1 MIIDV
6 HKLEPIDNI
15 KVDLNDTTFIYFLFA
30 IDEHTPRYS
39 RVDGGYVH
47 NPYGSIIMDHG
58 FDVFHRNTRVL
69 LYIGETS
76 TGIRRINDHWIS
88 VNHKKGVGPIF
99 THMRRIRNPRFMY
112 DSVRLHYERVLVRKY
127 LPKINK
133 NANFTEKQLT
143 ILRNSKGKIKP
154 QDITRPYLLNYND
167 IFEAY
172 LAWDNEDESYL
183 THVLGIQP
191 TYNKLGFLVERRY
204 MEGYYRDNKKMP
216 FGRFITDVV
225 LHLHKKMKEASA
237 DFNKNI
243 RAITKIFN
251 IQAYEDKL
259 EKDKMFNKKR
269 YKNNKKELI
278 AKSNEWRRLRN
289 AEKKKKSN
297 SKGIETQP

>member
-1 MIIDV
+1 
-6 HKLEPIDNI
+6 
-15 KVDLNDTTFIYFLFA
+15 
-30 IDEHTPRYS
+30 
-39 RVDGGYVH
+39 
-47 NPYGSIIMDHG
+47 
-58 FDVFHRNTRVL
+58 
-69 LYIGETS
+69 
-76 TGIRRINDHWIS
+76 
-88 VNHKKGVGPIF
+88 
-99 THMRRIRNPRFMY
+99 MY

-154 QDITRPYLLNYND
+154 QDITRPYLLHYKD

-172 LAWDNEDESYL
+172 LAWDKEDESYL

-216 FGRFITDVV
+216 FGRFVTDVV